1 MAPPIIE
8 GIDNEVL
15 FVVSVLATLL
25 TMLLVHLVYNSN
37 ATNRTATEHV
47 FESNISSDP
56 NQSGSFHPT
65 DRADENTSQEQG
77 KKFYLHLHFQ
87 LLIAICVHV
96 AWTSKQQQATTAS
109 CKLVFSRVCRPKRWR
124 SKKDFRITPNHFKQ
138 SQVLVV
144 VYCLCFLL
152 STNRMLNERRDDT
165 EILPRSIID
174 FTSRFYVAIPLFS
187 S

>member
-77 KKFYLHLHFQ
+77 RKFYLHLHFQ

-138 SQVLVV
+138 SHST
-144 VYCLCFLL
+144 CRSLL
-152 STNRMLNERRDDT
+152 
-165 EILPRSIID
+165 
-174 FTSRFYVAIPLFS
+174 PLFS
-187 S
+187 FINEPHA

>member
-37 ATNRTATEHV
+37 ATNRAATEHV

-77 KKFYLHLHFQ
+77 RKFYLHLHFQ
-87 LLIAICVHV
+87 LRIAICVHV
-96 AWTSKQQQATTAS
+96 A
-109 CKLVFSRVCRPKRWR
+109 
-124 SKKDFRITPNHFKQ
+124 
-138 SQVLVV
+138 
-144 VYCLCFLL
+144 
-152 STNRMLNERRDDT
+152 
-165 EILPRSIID
+165 
-174 FTSRFYVAIPLFS
+174 
-187 S
+187 

>member
-56 NQSGSFHPT
+56 NQSGSFHPFH
-65 DRADENTSQEQG
+65 ENTSQEQG
-77 KKFYLHLHFQ
+77 RKFYLHLHFQ
-87 LLIAICVHV
+87 PLIAICVHV
-96 AWTSKQQQATTAS
+96 A
-109 CKLVFSRVCRPKRWR
+109 
-124 SKKDFRITPNHFKQ
+124 
-138 SQVLVV
+138 
-144 VYCLCFLL
+144 
-152 STNRMLNERRDDT
+152 
-165 EILPRSIID
+165 
-174 FTSRFYVAIPLFS
+174 
-187 S
+187 